1 MQQHRHDS
9 VVFMIRHY
17 LTYAANVMLFS
28 ECYSDETKCDN
39 GPCILKESLCDGKK
53 DCTDNS
59 DELNCSKTGL
69 VSSSCLSVTA
79 ILSSL
84 SAL

>member
-1 MQQHRHDS
+1 MQQQRHDS

-17 LTYAANVMLFS
+17 LTYAANVMFS
-28 ECYSDETKCDN
+28 ECYEDETKCDN
-39 GPCILKESLCDGKK
+39 GPCILKESLCDGRK

-59 DELNCSKTGL
+59 DELNCSMSCSFLMGFHHSD
-69 VSSSCLSVTA
+69 SSPR
-79 ILSSL
+79 SL